1 MRRSPRRREKLR
13 LANGQDESAT
23 RPEQAVKGIISKAMT
38 NFPKTVVSRL
48 AGGEAA
54 AGSHPDAN
62 LLSAFAEHLLADAD
76 RLHVLAH
83 LAQCSECR
91 EIVWLATP
99 PVEAA
104 NVVPQKISVPW
115 FSWPIL
121 RWGAAIAC
129 VVVVGTAI
137 TLRQREVHSPRPAT
151 ETSVPVS
158 AQPATPPE
166 QDGTT
171 SPVNTHASPAVAQ
184 PSTSASIAQARQ
196 APTDLRTAPMAR
208 MAMQPAAP
216 QAQIN
221 LKAQA
226 SPSADKTNDLLTKNE
241 IDSLVP
247 GRAKDALDEAP
258 ADAGNMALAN
268 GPLEGESA
276 PITAKRL
283 LVPASTMAPR
293 WTLTAEGTLQRSI
306 DLGRTWQPITI
317 PAATGVSLRALAANG
332 LDIWVGGT
340 SGTLYHSA
348 DAGQH
353 WTRVQPVYGGQQL
366 SADIIGVEFPDA
378 DHGRLNTSSGE
389 VWTTEDAGSSW
400 EKH

>member
-1 MRRSPRRREKLR
+1 
-13 LANGQDESAT
+13 
-23 RPEQAVKGIISKAMT
+23 MT
-38 NFPKTVVSRL
+38 NLPKIVVSRL
-48 AGGEAA
+48 AGTEVVA

-62 LLSAFAEHLLADAD
+62 LLAAFAEHVLGDAD
-76 RLHVLAH
+76 RLQVLAH
-83 LAQCSECR
+83 LAQCGECR
-91 EIVWLATP
+91 EIVWIATP

-104 NVVPQKISVPW
+104 NIVPENVPVPW

-151 ETSVPVS
+151 ETSVPIS
-158 AQPATPPE
+158 AQPATAPQ
-166 QDGTT
+166 QDRTT
-171 SPVNTHASPAVAQ
+171 ARLDSSAPPAVAK
-184 PSTSASIAQARQ
+184 PSTSPSSTLTRQ
-196 APTDLRTAPMAR
+196 AAADLRAAPME
-208 MAMQPAAP
+208 MQPAAP

-226 SPSADKTNDLLTKNE
+226 SPSADETNDLLTKNE

-247 GRAKDALDEAP
+247 GRAKDALEEAP
-258 ADAGNMALAN
+258 AAGGNIVAN
-268 GPLEGESA
+268 ESLEGESA

-283 LVPASTMAPR
+283 LVPATKMAPR

-317 PAATGVSLRALAANG
+317 PAAAGVSLRALAANG

-340 SGTLYHSA
+340 SGALYHSA

-353 WTRVQPVYGGQQL
+353 WTRVQPASGSQQL